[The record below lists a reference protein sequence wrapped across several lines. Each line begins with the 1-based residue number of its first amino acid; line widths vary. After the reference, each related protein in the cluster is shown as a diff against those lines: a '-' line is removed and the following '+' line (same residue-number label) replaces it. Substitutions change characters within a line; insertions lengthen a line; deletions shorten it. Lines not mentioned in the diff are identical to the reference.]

1 VADPAGKKTAL
12 NPTAKTFSFN
22 PTASTWTPPASF
34 TPPPPA
40 PAPVRAFDVA
50 MPVPKKGGA
59 AVVAAPVVP
68 APPAEPVAAL
78 EEKVEEL
85 TVEEEETNEE
95 GAAEEEAAEE
105 EETAEADDASME
117 EKKVVEAEGDAD
129 DDEEDDTFEGEEEV
143 GDEDPREHLNVV
155 LIGHVDAGKS
165 TLSGNLLLLMD
176 MVDKRTIERY
186 EKEAKQRNRDSWF
199 LAYIMDTG
207 EEERAKGKTVEVG
220 RAHFETESRR
230 FTILDAPGHKN
241 YVPNMIQGASQ
252 ADVGILVISARKGE
266 FETGFERGGQTR
278 EHAMLAKTLGIN
290 KLVVVIN
297 KMDEANWGL
306 ERYDECCNKLRP
318 FLRTCGFAVKRDVCF
333 IPVSGL
339 QGDNVKEVVSKS
351 KAPWYDGDS
360 LINYMDTMHIGGRN
374 ADGPLRVPILDRYA
388 ERGTVALGKVESGVL
403 KTGQKILLMPTNA
416 TAVVNQVYIND
427 LPVRTAK
434 PGENVTM
441 RLGCGLDDVQKGF
454 VLCGLKEENPP
465 RSIHTFAAQIA
476 LVDTLEHRP
485 LLTAGYKCILHI
497 HTVAQECTIT
507 KLLRPI
513 DPKTGKPVRKPVTF
527 IKQGQSVICRIEV
540 EQSITI
546 ETFAVMPQLGR
557 LTLRDEGKTIAIGK
571 VLLLEK

>member
-1 VADPAGKKTAL
+1 MADNKPTLNAG
-12 NPTAKTFSFN
+12 AKSFTFN
-22 PTASTWTPPASF
+22 PTASSWAP
-34 TPPPPA
+34 PPPPA
-40 PAPVRAFDVA
+40 PPAPPAAPSFNPV
-50 MPVPKKGGA
+50 MPVPKKAAVLGGA
-59 AVVAAPVVP
+59 PAAPAAPSSPVAAAAKPATPVASPQKPATPVAASPVAAP
-68 APPAEPVAAL
+68 AATSEL
-78 EEKVEEL
+78 EEKVESL
-85 TVEEEETNEE
+85 AL
-95 GAAEEEAAEE
+95 GGDAEDDDEFV
-105 EETAEADDASME
+105 AEADE
-117 EKKVVEAEGDAD
+117 GEVVE
-129 DDEEDDTFEGEEEV
+129 
-143 GDEDPREHLNVV
+143 EDPREHLNVV

-165 TLSGNLLLLMD
+165 TLSGNILYLMD
-176 MVDKRTIERY
+176 MVDKRTIERF
-186 EKEAKQRNRDSWF
+186 EKEAKARNRDSWF
-199 LAYIMDTG
+199 LAFIMDTG

-220 RAHFETESRR
+220 RAHFETPNRR

-290 KLVVVIN
+290 KLIVVIN
-297 KMDEANWGL
+297 KMDECGWG
-306 ERYDECCNKLRP
+306 RARFDECADKLRP
-318 FLRTCGFAVKRDVCF
+318 YLRTCGFAVKRDVVF

-339 QGDNVKEVVSKS
+339 HGDNIKTKVAAA

-360 LINYMDTMHIGGRN
+360 LINFMDTMHVTDRN
-374 ADGPLRVPILDRYA
+374 PDGPLRVPILDRYQ
-388 ERGTVALGKVESGVL
+388 ERGTIALGKVESGVL
-403 KTGQKILLMPTNA
+403 RTGAKVLLMPTNA
-416 TAVVNQVYIND
+416 TAIVQQVFINEQ
-427 LPVRTAK
+427 PVRTAK

-441 RLGCGLDDVQKGF
+441 RLSCGLEDVVKGF
-454 VLCGLKEENPP
+454 VLCSNKVEPAP
-465 RSIHTFAAQIA
+465 RAIHTFAAQIA

-485 LLTAGYKCILHI
+485 LLTAGYKCILHC
-497 HTVAQECTIT
+497 HTIAQECTVT

-546 ETFAVMPQLGR
+546 ETFETMPQLGR

>member
-1 VADPAGKKTAL
+1 
-12 NPTAKTFSFN
+12 
-22 PTASTWTPPASF
+22 
-34 TPPPPA
+34 
-40 PAPVRAFDVA
+40 

-59 AVVAAPVVP
+59 TVLGAKPAAAPAPPAPAAPVE
-68 APPAEPVAAL
+68 AAAAAPAEPVAEL
-78 EEKVEEL
+78 EEKVEKLAVEEKKEVKAEAA
-85 TVEEEETNEE
+85 VEEEEEE
-95 GAAEEEAAEE
+95 
-105 EETAEADDASME
+105 
-117 EKKVVEAEGDAD
+117 
-129 DDEEDDTFEGEEEV
+129 DTFEEEEEV

-165 TLSGNLLLLMD
+165 TLSGNLLYLMD

-186 EKEAKQRNRDSWF
+186 EREAKQRNRDSWF

-207 EEERAKGKTVEVG
+207 EEERTKGITVEVG

-290 KLVVVIN
+290 KLIVVIN
-297 KMDEANWGL
+297 KMDECNWGQ
-306 ERYDECCNKLRP
+306 ERYDECVNKLRP
-318 FLRTCGFAVKRDVCF
+318 FLRMCGFAVKRDVAF

-339 QGDNVKEVVSKS
+339 HGDNVKIPLDES
-351 KAPWYDGDS
+351 KAPWYEGDS
-360 LINYMDTMHIGGRN
+360 LINYMDKMHIANRN
-374 ADGPLRVPILDRYA
+374 PDGPMRVPILDRYS
-388 ERGTVALGKVESGVL
+388 ERGTIALGKVESGVL
-403 KTGQKILLMPTNA
+403 KTGQKVVLMPTNNS
-416 TAVVNQVYIND
+416 AVVNQVYIND

-434 PGENVTM
+434 PGENVTI
-441 RLGCGLDDVQKGF
+441 RLSCGLDDVQKGF
-454 VLCGLKEENPP
+454 VLCGTKEENPP
-465 RSIHTFAAQIA
+465 RAIHAFAAQIA

-497 HTVAQECTIT
+497 HTVAQECVVA

-513 DPKTGKPVRKPVTF
+513 DPKTGKPVKKHVAF
-527 IKQGQSVICRIEV
+527 IKQGQSVVCRIEV

-546 ETFAVMPQLGR
+546 ETFANMPQLGR

-571 VLLLEK
+571 VLALEK

>member
-1 VADPAGKKTAL
+1 VA
-12 NPTAKTFSFN
+12 AKEFSFN

-40 PAPVRAFDVA
+40 PAPARAFDVA
-50 MPVPKKGGA
+50 MPVPKKAAVLGA
-59 AVVAAPVVP
+59 AAPAPPAPAAPVAPAAP
-68 APPAEPVAAL
+68 APPAEPVAEL
-78 EEKVEEL
+78 EEKVEKLVVEEK
-85 TVEEEETNEE
+85 TEEKKAVEEEE
-95 GAAEEEAAEE
+95 AEEE
-105 EETAEADDASME
+105 
-117 EKKVVEAEGDAD
+117 
-129 DDEEDDTFEGEEEV
+129 DTFEEEEEV

-165 TLSGNLLLLMD
+165 TLSGNLLYLMD
-176 MVDKRTIERY
+176 QVDKRTIERY
-186 EKEAKQRNRDSWF
+186 EREAKQRNRDSWF

-297 KMDEANWGL
+297 KMDECNWGQ
-306 ERYDECCNKLRP
+306 ERFDECCSKLRP
-318 FLRTCGFAVKRDVCF
+318 FLRTCGFAVKRDVAF

-339 QGDNVKEVVSKS
+339 QGDNVKTVVEKA
-351 KAPWYDGDS
+351 KAPWYEGDS
-360 LINYMDTMHIGGRN
+360 LINFMDTMHIANRN
-374 ADGPLRVPILDRYA
+374 PDGALRVPILDRHA
-388 ERGTVALGKVESGVL
+388 DRGTIALGKVESGVL
-403 KTGQKILLMPTNA
+403 KTGQKVLLMPTNA
-416 TAVVNQVYIND
+416 TAVVNQVYINEQ
-427 LPVRTAK
+427 PVRTAK
-434 PGENVTM
+434 PGENVTI
-441 RLGCGLDDVQKGF
+441 RLSCGLDDVQKGF
-454 VLCGLKEENPP
+454 VLCATKEENPP
-465 RSIHTFAAQIA
+465 RAIHAFAAQIA

-497 HTVAQECTIT
+497 HTVAQECTVA

-513 DPKTGKPVRKPVTF
+513 DPKTGKPVKKHVTF
-527 IKQGQSVICRIEV
+527 IKQGQAVIARIEV

-546 ETFAVMPQLGR
+546 ETFASMPQLGR

-571 VLLLEK
+571 VLALEK

>member
-1 VADPAGKKTAL
+1 MDGTNPPKKTTL
-12 NPTAKTFSFN
+12 SVTAKEFSFN
-22 PTASTWTPPASF
+22 PGASTWTPPASF
-34 TPPPPA
+34 TPAPA
-40 PAPVRAFDVA
+40 PARAFDVA

-59 AVVAAPVVP
+59 AVLGAK
-68 APPAEPVAAL
+68 L
-78 EEKVEEL
+78 EEQVGKLAVEEKK
-85 TVEEEETNEE
+85 EEEKKEE
-95 GAAEEEAAEE
+95 QEEEQKPKAEEEDQEE
-105 EETAEADDASME
+105 EQQ
-117 EKKVVEAEGDAD
+117 
-129 DDEEDDTFEGEEEV
+129 DTFEEEAEV
-143 GDEDPREHLNVV
+143 SDEDPREHLNVV

-186 EKEAKQRNRDSWF
+186 EREAKQRNRDSWF

-220 RAHFETESRR
+220 RAHFETETRR
-230 FTILDAPGHKN
+230 FTILDAPGHKS

-290 KLVVVIN
+290 KLIVVIN
-297 KMDEANWGL
+297 KMDECNWGQ
-306 ERYDECCNKLRP
+306 ERYDECVGKLRP
-318 FLRTCGFAVKRDVCF
+318 YLRMCGFAVKRDVTF

-339 QGDNVKEVVSKS
+339 QGDNVKVRVDKS
-351 KAPWYDGDS
+351 KAPWYDGES
-360 LINYMDTMHIGGRN
+360 LINHMDAMHVTNRN
-374 ADGPLRVPILDRYA
+374 PDGPMRVPILDRYA
-388 ERGTVALGKVESGVL
+388 DRGTIAMGKVESGTL
-403 KTGQKILLMPTNA
+403 KTGQKVLLMPTNA
-416 TAVVNQVYIND
+416 TAIVNQVYINE

-434 PGENVTM
+434 PGENVTI
-441 RLGCGLDDVQKGF
+441 RLSSGLDEVQKGF
-454 VLCGLKEENPP
+454 VLCGAKEEVPP
-465 RSIHTFAAQIA
+465 RAIHAFAAQIA

-497 HTVAQECTIT
+497 HTVAQECVVA

-513 DPKTGKPVRKPVTF
+513 DPKTGKPVKKNVTF
-527 IKQGQSVICRIEV
+527 IKQGQSVVCRIEV

-546 ETFAVMPQLGR
+546 ETFANMPQLGR

-571 VLLLEK
+571 VLALEK

>member
-1 VADPAGKKTAL
+1 MDGSNPPKKTLSA
-12 NPTAKTFSFN
+12 TAKEFSFN
-22 PTASTWTPPASF
+22 PGATTWTPPASF

-40 PAPVRAFDVA
+40 PAPARAFDVA

-59 AVVAAPVVP
+59 AVLGAKPAAAPVPAAP
-68 APPAEPVAAL
+68 APPAAEPVAQL
-78 EEKVEEL
+78 EEKVQEL
-85 TVEEEETNEE
+85 AVEEKKEEPKAEE
-95 GAAEEEAAEE
+95 PKDEEPKEEAAEE
-105 EETAEADDASME
+105 EE
-117 EKKVVEAEGDAD
+117 
-129 DDEEDDTFEGEEEV
+129 DTFEEEEEV
-143 GDEDPREHLNVV
+143 CDEDPREHLNVV

-165 TLSGNLLLLMD
+165 TLSGNLLYLMD

-186 EKEAKQRNRDSWF
+186 EREAKQRNRDSWF

-220 RAHFETESRR
+220 RAHFETETRR

-290 KLVVVIN
+290 KLIVVIN
-297 KMDEANWGL
+297 KMDECNWGQ
-306 ERYDECCNKLRP
+306 ERYDECVTKLRP
-318 FLRTCGFAVKRDVCF
+318 FLRMCGFAVKRDVAF

-339 QGDNVKEVVSKS
+339 HGDNVKVRVDKS
-351 KAPWYDGDS
+351 KAPWYEGES
-360 LINYMDTMHIGGRN
+360 LIDHMDTMHIGNRN
-374 ADGPLRVPILDRYA
+374 PDGPMRVPILDRYA
-388 ERGTVALGKVESGVL
+388 DRGTIALGKVESGIL
-403 KTGQKILLMPTNA
+403 KTGQKVLLMPTNT
-416 TAVVNQVYIND
+416 TAVVNQVYINEQ
-427 LPVRTAK
+427 PVRTAK
-434 PGENVTM
+434 PGENVTI
-441 RLGCGLDDVQKGF
+441 RLSCGLDDVQKGF
-454 VLCGLKEENPP
+454 VLCGMKEETPP
-465 RSIHTFAAQIA
+465 RAIHAFAAQIA

-497 HTVAQECTIT
+497 HTVAQECVIA

-513 DPKTGKPVRKPVTF
+513 DPKTGKPVKKHVTF
-527 IKQGQSVICRIEV
+527 IKQGQSVVCRIEV

-546 ETFAVMPQLGR
+546 ETFANMPQLGR

-571 VLLLEK
+571 VLALEK

>member
-1 VADPAGKKTAL
+1 MDDSTSQKTLSAG
-12 NPTAKTFSFN
+12 AKEFSFN
-22 PTASTWTPPASF
+22 PGAVTW

-40 PAPVRAFDVA
+40 PAPARAFDVA

-59 AVVAAPVVP
+59 AVLGTNAAVSTPDATAATLPVTQ
-68 APPAEPVAAL
+68 L
-78 EEKVEEL
+78 EEKVEKLVVQEQKEEKEKEEEKKEVKKEEKR
-85 TVEEEETNEE
+85 VEEEQ
-95 GAAEEEAAEE
+95 EE
-105 EETAEADDASME
+105 EEE
-117 EKKVVEAEGDAD
+117 EEV
-129 DDEEDDTFEGEEEV
+129 FEEEEV

-165 TLSGNLLLLMD
+165 TLSGNLLYLMD

-186 EKEAKQRNRDSWF
+186 EREAKQRNRDSWF

-207 EEERAKGKTVEVG
+207 EEERTKGITVEVG
-220 RAHFETESRR
+220 RAHFETENRR

-252 ADVGILVISARKGE
+252 ADVGLLVISARKGE

-297 KMDEANWGL
+297 KMDEANWGQ
-306 ERYDECCNKLRP
+306 ERFDECVNKLRP
-318 FLRTCGFAVKRDVCF
+318 FLRTCGFAVKRDVAF

-339 QGDNVKEVVSKS
+339 HGDNVKVRLDKA

-360 LINYMDTMHIGGRN
+360 LIDFMDKMHIANRN
-374 ADGPLRVPILDRYA
+374 PDGALRVPILDRYS
-388 ERGTVALGKVESGVL
+388 ERGTIALGKVESGIL
-403 KTGQKILLMPTNA
+403 KTGQKVVLMPTS
-416 TAVVNQVYIND
+416 TSAVVNQVYINE

-434 PGENVTM
+434 PGENVTI
-441 RLGCGLDDVQKGF
+441 RLSSGMDEVQKGF
-454 VLCGLKEENPP
+454 VLCGVKEEIQP
-465 RSIHTFAAQIA
+465 RAIHGFAAQIA

-497 HTVAQECTIT
+497 HTIAQECVVA

-513 DPKTGKPVRKPVTF
+513 DPKTGKPVKKHVAF
-527 IKQGQSVICRIEV
+527 IKQGQAVVCRIEV
-540 EQSITI
+540 DQSITI
-546 ETFAVMPQLGR
+546 ETFANMPQLGR

-571 VLLLEK
+571 VLALEK

>member
-1 VADPAGKKTAL
+1 
-12 NPTAKTFSFN
+12 
-22 PTASTWTPPASF
+22 
-34 TPPPPA
+34 
-40 PAPVRAFDVA
+40 

-59 AVVAAPVVP
+59 AVLGANTAAPAASVAP
-68 APPAEPVAAL
+68 AAPAVEPVAEL
-78 EEKVEEL
+78 EEKVEKL
-85 TVEEEETNEE
+85 VVEEKKEEPKKEE
-95 GAAEEEAAEE
+95 PKAEE
-105 EETAEADDASME
+105 EEEDEAFQE
-117 EKKVVEAEGDAD
+117 
-129 DDEEDDTFEGEEEV
+129 EEEV

-165 TLSGNLLLLMD
+165 TLSGNLLYLMD

-186 EKEAKQRNRDSWF
+186 EREAKQRNRDSWF

-207 EEERAKGKTVEVG
+207 EEERTKGITVEVG

-290 KLVVVIN
+290 KLIVVIN
-297 KMDEANWGL
+297 KMDEASWAQ
-306 ERYDECCNKLRP
+306 ERYDECVNKLRP
-318 FLRTCGFAVKRDVCF
+318 FLRMCGFAVKRDVAF

-339 QGDNVKEVVSKS
+339 HGDNVKVPLDKT
-351 KAPWYDGDS
+351 KAPWYEGDS
-360 LINYMDTMHIGGRN
+360 LINYMDKMHIANRN
-374 ADGPLRVPILDRYA
+374 PDGPMRVPILDRYS
-388 ERGTVALGKVESGVL
+388 ERGTIALGKVESGVL
-403 KTGQKILLMPTNA
+403 ETGQKVVLMPTKVP
-416 TAVVNQVYIND
+416 AVVNQVYIND

-434 PGENVTM
+434 PGENVTI
-441 RLGCGLDDVQKGF
+441 RLSCGLDEVQKGF
-454 VLCGLKEENPP
+454 VLCGTKEETPP
-465 RSIHTFAAQIA
+465 RAIHAFAAQIA

-497 HTVAQECTIT
+497 HTVAQECVVA

-513 DPKTGKPVRKPVTF
+513 DPKTGKPVKKHVAF
-527 IKQGQSVICRIEV
+527 IKQGQSVVCRIEV
-540 EQSITI
+540 DQSITV
-546 ETFAVMPQLGR
+546 ETFANMPQLGR

-571 VLLLEK
+571 VLALEK